1 MEDWLCWPRL
11 VAAWAVSPEVGGWGG
26 GRASRRPTTRTCTGH
41 ARGHRL
47 APSFFPAW
55 DLDQSGGNSL
65 PTPPTPAKMP
75 WTGGRSKDKSGR
87 VTCAVRPSSPAF
99 TWAQVPGHPTW
110 GLGRASERAWLTQ
123 SSQGAGPDSN
133 PRQGVQGH
141 RAGNPAAT
149 ASLSGWHTG
158 RGPGQRGAHGP
169 GQRGE
174 TRPRLPG
181 PGLWAPSG
189 GLGACRERQHLG
201 L

>member
-1 MEDWLCWPRL
+1 MCWPRL

-26 GRASRRPTTRTCTGH
+26 AGH
-41 ARGHRL
+41 PGGPPPALALAMPGVTAWPP
-47 APSFFPAW
+47 APSLHGIWTSQVGTACP
-55 DLDQSGGNSL
+55 L
-65 PTPPTPAKMP
+65 PPTPAKMP

-110 GLGRASERAWLTQ
+110 GLSRASERAWLTQ
-123 SSQGAGPDSN
+123 GSQGAGLDSN